1 MKLFCILLLT
11 TFVLGCGGYGSSSNN
26 PGMGGGATTISQL
39 VPNTSTHGD
48 PAFTLTVNG
57 TGFTSS
63 SVVYWNGQTRPT
75 TFVMAN
81 QLTAQISAADVANP
95 ATVPVYVR
103 TTGGIYGG
111 GTNSNTMNFT
121 VN

>member
-11 TFVLGCGGYGSSSNN
+11 TFALGCGGYGSSTNN
-26 PGMGGGATTISQL
+26 SGMGTGSSSISQL
-39 VPNTSTHGD
+39 VPNMSTHGD

-57 TGFTSS
+57 TGFTAN
-63 SVVYWNGQTRPT
+63 SVVYWNGQIRPT

-81 QLTAQISAADVANP
+81 QLTAQISAADVANA

-111 GTNSNTMNFT
+111 GTNTNTMNFT

>member
-1 MKLFCILLLT
+1 MKLFCILLIT
-11 TFVLGCGGYGSSSNN
+11 TFVLGCGGYGSNNN
-26 PGMGGGATTISQL
+26 PMMSGGGASNISQL
-39 VPNTSTHGD
+39 VPNMSTHGD

-57 TGFTSS
+57 TGFTSN
-63 SVVYWNGQTRPT
+63 SVVYWSGATRPT

-81 QLTAQISAADVANP
+81 QLTAQISAADIANP

-111 GTNSNTMNFT
+111 GTNSNTVNFT

>member
-11 TFVLGCGGYGSSSNN
+11 SFVLGCGGYGSSNN
-26 PGMGGGATTISQL
+26 PGMGGGASSISQL
-39 VPNTSTHGD
+39 VPNTATHGD

-57 TGFTSS
+57 TGFASS
-63 SVVYWNGQTRPT
+63 SVVYWNGQTRST

-81 QLTAQISAADVANP
+81 QLTASISAADIANA

-111 GTNSNTMNFT
+111 GTNSNTVNFT

>member
-1 MKLFCILLLT
+1 MKVFCILLLT
-11 TFVLGCGGYGSSSNN
+11 TFVLGCGGYGSSNN
-26 PGMGGGATTISQL
+26 PGMGGASSNVSQL
-39 VPNTSTHGD
+39 VPNMATHGD
-48 PAFTLTVNG
+48 PGFTLTVNG
-57 TGFTSS
+57 TGFTST
-63 SVVYWNGQTRPT
+63 SVVFWNGATRTT

-81 QLTAQISAADVANP
+81 QLTAQISAADIANA

>member
-11 TFVLGCGGYGSSSNN
+11 AFALGCGGYGSSNN
-26 PGMGGGATTISQL
+26 PGMGGGASSITQL
-39 VPNTSTHGD
+39 VPNTATHGD
-48 PAFTLTVNG
+48 PGFTLTVNG
-57 TGFTSS
+57 TGFTSN
-63 SVVYWNGQTRPT
+63 SVIFWNGQTRPT

-81 QLTAQISAADVANP
+81 QLTAQISGNDIANA

-103 TTGGIYGG
+103 TTGGIYGN

>member
-11 TFVLGCGGYGSSSNN
+11 TFVLGCGGYGSSNN
-26 PGMGGGATTISQL
+26 PGMGGGASNISQL
-39 VPNTSTHGD
+39 VPNMSTHGD

-63 SVVYWNGQTRPT
+63 SVVYWNGTSRPT

-81 QLTAQISAADVANP
+81 QLTAQISAADVANA